1 MSPTLVTGADSL
13 IGAHLAR
20 ALLDRG
26 ERVRLLVSGDRAQA
40 VLAEFG
46 LAGEAEV
53 LAGRSGD
60 KRTLRR
66 AMRGVSTL
74 YHVPEAVPW
83 RAGWRRL
90 HDAHVAAAEVVLGVA
105 VAAGVERVV
114 HTSSAVSLG
123 PAPPGS
129 TADETQPF
137 SARHGFAI
145 TAATHSG
152 ERVALRYA
160 ELGLPVVLALP
171 GLVFGRGDHAGG
183 STEVVRRF
191 MLRQIPFTVPGA
203 VSVVGAADLARGLM
217 LCAERGRV
225 SERYLLGGRN
235 FTTDRLY
242 ADLGRLTGIAPP
254 ALRLPL
260 GAALALTQV
269 PGVKGR
275 LPSRQALRM
284 SGQWWAYRSTRARD
298 ELGWRTG
305 HHEDPLVET
314 IDWYREQGLDAGRS
328 GRGAGQPLA
337 LRVAGFGVRRTS
349 AVLDRLRFD

>member
-1 MSPTLVTGADSL
+1 MTLTLVTGADSL

-26 ERVRLLVSGDRAQA
+26 ERIRLLVGGERAQT
-40 VLAEFG
+40 VLDEFG
-46 LAGEAEV
+46 LAGEAEA
-53 LAGRSGD
+53 LAGQPRD
-60 KRTLRR
+60 ERTVRR
-66 AMRGVSTL
+66 ALRGVTTL
-74 YHVPEAVPW
+74 YHVPEAAPW
-83 RAGWRRL
+83 RSGWKRL
-90 HDAHVAAAEVVLGVA
+90 HDTHVRATEVVLGA
-105 VAAGVERVV
+105 ALAAGVQRVV

-123 PAPPGS
+123 PAPAGS

-137 SARHGFAI
+137 SAGHGFAVV
-145 TAATHSG
+145 AATHSG
-152 ERVALRYA
+152 ERVALKFHER
-160 ELGLPVVLALP
+160 GLPVVLALP
-171 GLVFGRGDHAGG
+171 GLVFGAGDHAGG

-191 MLRQIPFTVPGA
+191 MLRQIPFTIPGA
-203 VSVVGAADLARGLM
+203 VSIAGARDVAQGLI
-217 LCAERGRV
+217 LCAERGQEG
-225 SERYLLGGRN
+225 ERYLLGGRN

-242 ADLGRLTGIAPP
+242 ADLARLTGVAPP

-260 GAALALTQV
+260 PAALALTRV
-269 PGVKGR
+269 PAVAGR

-314 IDWYREQGLDAGRS
+314 IDWYRRQGIAADAAT
-328 GRGAGQPLA
+328 AGVSQPLG

-349 AVLDRLRFD
+349 AVLGRLKFD